1 MANQTTIWRRRWS
14 EHGQGRNDLPCLVPQ
29 RAKAAPSA
37 LQTPPPPAGDKST
50 RKVSKRKR
58 RREAVSKRSK
68 RIAMILL
75 GVVMALLAVAQH
87 FGWIAGPPPLLA
99 PGIQ

>member
-1 MANQTTIWRRRWS
+1 M
-14 EHGQGRNDLPCLVPQ
+14 GPF
-29 RAKAAPSA
+29 AKRPRHRV
-37 LQTPPPPAGDKST
+37 GDKST
-50 RKVSKRKR
+50 RKVSKREQKGGN
-58 RREAVSKRSK
+58 VMSKKSK
-68 RIAMILL
+68 RIAMILV